1 MGGSSFG
8 RQFRVTTFGESHG
21 GAVGVAV
28 DGCPAGLEISEE
40 DIQKEL
46 DRRRPG
52 QGAITTSRAEEDRVE
67 ILSGVFEG
75 RTTGTPIAMVVR
87 NRDADSSKYEPIRNT
102 PRPNHADFTYQM
114 KYGRRDWRGGGRSS
128 GRETVGRVAAGA
140 VAKKLLSTM
149 GVEVLGHTLEVHGV
163 KVGRDRID
171 IDNIRKAWQDDVRC
185 ADPEAAER
193 MREEILKFK
202 KEGDSVGGIVEVMA
216 LGVPAGLGEPVF
228 DKLDADLAKAVMS
241 VGAVKGVEIG
251 AGFDVA
257 ARLGSENNDPFVI
270 EGGKI
275 RTATNNSGG
284 IQGGISNGMPIVLRA
299 AVKPTPSILKPQGTV
314 DMERQEET
322 EIRIEGRH
330 DPCIVPRIVPVLEA
344 MVALVL
350 ADHAVRAGFTGP
362 AKL

>member
-1 MGGSSFG
+1 
-8 RQFRVTTFGESHG
+8 
-21 GAVGVAV
+21 
-28 DGCPAGLEISEE
+28 
-40 DIQKEL
+40 
-46 DRRRPG
+46 
-52 QGAITTSRAEEDRVE
+52 
-67 ILSGVFEG
+67 
-75 RTTGTPIAMVVR
+75 
-87 NRDADSSKYEPIRNT
+87 
-102 PRPNHADFTYQM
+102 
-114 KYGRRDWRGGGRSS
+114 
-128 GRETVGRVAAGA
+128 
-140 VAKKLLSTM
+140 
-149 GVEVLGHTLEVHGV
+149 
-163 KVGRDRID
+163 
-171 IDNIRKAWQDDVRC
+171 
-185 ADPEAAER
+185 
-193 MREEILKFK
+193 
-202 KEGDSVGGIVEVMA
+202 MA